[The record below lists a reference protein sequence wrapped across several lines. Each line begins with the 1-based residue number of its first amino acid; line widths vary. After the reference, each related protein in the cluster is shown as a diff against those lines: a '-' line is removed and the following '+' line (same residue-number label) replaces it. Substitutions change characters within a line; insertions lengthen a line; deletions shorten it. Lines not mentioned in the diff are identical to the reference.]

1 MRSTSASRF
10 RFGHSCLWE
19 ACSKQQER
27 ALLDVDCCCSSFLM
41 FVCKLGLPGLE
52 PNSPERTPTCWNIYF
67 YCISQA
73 CPIHSSGFWKCH
85 PMEHYKHSMVF
96 LEGIWIEVRACV
108 LLTLSSKFWFC
119 DLVFCLMLVFYLWWL
134 GPRAVPCLQIE

>member
-1 MRSTSASRF
+1 MRSTSTSRF

-27 ALLDVDCCCSSFLM
+27 ALLYVDCCCSSFLM

-96 LEGIWIEVRACV
+96 LEGIWIHGSCMCPSDIVFQV
-108 LLTLSSKFWFC
+108 LILWSC
-119 DLVFCLMLVFYLWWL
+119 FCLMFVFYLWWL
-134 GPRAVPCLQIE
+134 RPRPVPCLQIE